1 MEDRFHKT
9 IALLGVTSVPT
20 AADDNSIVTTVD
32 MKNGDYTVIASQP
45 VAPSKIGVKVTTV
58 GDVDLAMGTITIV
71 GTDVRNIAITEVVVP
86 ISGST
91 VWTTRYFK
99 TVTTITGAGWT
110 RSADTQEDTI
120 IVGIPA
126 TGGIEVHGQSCSF
139 KSVSGAIYVNDKTT
153 ATATSASYLMAAG
166 EVLEICV
173 SDVLSFIS
181 DGQAAT
187 FECIVWEA

>member
-9 IALLGVTSVPT
+9 LALLGVTSVQA
-20 AADDNSIVTTVD
+20 AADDNLIVTTVD
-32 MKNGDYTVIASQP
+32 MKVGEYTVAAQP
-45 VAPSKIGVKVTTV
+45 TSPSKIGFKVTTV
-58 GDVDLAMGTITIV
+58 GDVDLAMGTITVV
-71 GTDVRNIAITEVVVP
+71 GTDVRDIAITEVVVP

-99 TVTTITGAGWT
+99 TITTITGAGWT

-139 KSVSGAIYVNDKTT
+139 KAVSGAIYVNPKTT
-153 ATATSASYLMAAG
+153 ATATSASYLMATG

-173 SDVLSFIS
+173 SDVLSYIS

-187 FECIVWEA
+187 FECIIWEA